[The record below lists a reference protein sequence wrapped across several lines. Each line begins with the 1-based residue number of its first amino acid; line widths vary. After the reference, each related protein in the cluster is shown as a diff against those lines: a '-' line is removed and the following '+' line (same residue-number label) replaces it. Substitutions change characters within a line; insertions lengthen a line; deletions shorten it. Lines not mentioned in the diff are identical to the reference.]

1 MLLGKTGSNEGERLV
16 FIDGAVEAEN
26 VIVQEDQV
34 VFTSEVWSSLYEEI
48 DRYFH
53 NTEVV
58 GWFITRPGKSLGINE
73 KITKSHVDNFAGED
87 KTLLVS
93 DPVDRGSV
101 FYIYEQGRLI
111 RQDGYYIYYE
121 RNEDMQNYMVDH
133 REGGSSES
141 QVKDILRRGQEKRKA
156 EDSLTVLI
164 SSLAVWIKKKKRPG
178 IQTTIKLLRLKT
190 ERVYQRNCRRI

>member
-1 MLLGKTGSNEGERLV
+1 MLV

-93 DPVDRGSV
+93 DPVDHDEV
-101 FYIYEQGRLI
+101 FYIYEQGGLSARMAIIFTMSAMRICKIIWWITEKVKAAKVRLRI
-111 RQDGYYIYYE
+111 FLPS
-121 RNEDMQNYMVDH
+121 
-133 REGGSSES
+133 GG
-141 QVKDILRRGQEKRKA
+141 KKRKA

-164 SSLAVWIKKKKRPG
+164 SSLAV
-178 IQTTIKLLRLKT
+178 
-190 ERVYQRNCRRI
+190 